1 MKAVP
6 LRQQE
11 PTQPLRFRY
20 RAKLGPGLLA
30 LVSALIFAGLL
41 VHAARSGLGVPSRVF
56 ARYFAFD
63 PALFWWSA
71 AVLVFGAALICLRG
85 VINALGPGKTITL
98 TEDSLIFSGRSATDR
113 ERIPYRGIEHARCVD
128 LSTTEATIVIR
139 FGRTEKHLGS
149 PLFESLPDF
158 YAFWS
163 ALRTRVNPAAV
174 QGVDPEGFEQHGSTP
189 RAVESLIAPKYW
201 VIGSCI
207 VAAVVVVVY
216 VVRHGPATTDRSP
229 VAAPVVV
236 ASGPRPMFV
245 AEEITSAEQQAEFEQ
260 LHLVL
265 PLRLPLEQLHWVVD
279 RQQQIY
285 FVAEG
290 GGNAEI
296 PHLFALVLPRE
307 GITVQVEGELHASGR
322 VKQRGVEL
330 DWDIAKVKV
339 PKEHAASAPR
349 CLALV
354 RQALEAYGLY
364 GDASVVKEIRVRLPA
379 PSFT

>member
-1 MKAVP
+1 MRP
-6 LRQQE
+6 QQQTPE
-11 PTQPLRFRY
+11 PLRFRY
-20 RAKLGPGLLA
+20 RAKLGPWLLA
-30 LVSALIFAGLL
+30 LGGALTFTALL
-41 VHAARSGLGVPSRVF
+41 VHAARSGMGVPNRGF
-56 ARYFAFD
+56 AGYFAFD

-71 AVLVFGAALICLRG
+71 AVIVFAAGLFCLRG

-98 TEDSLIFSGRSATDR
+98 TEENLIFSGKSATDR
-113 ERIPYRGIEHARCVD
+113 ERIPYRNIAHARCVD

-139 FGRTEKHLGS
+139 FGRAEKQLAS

-163 ALRTRVNPAAV
+163 ALRTRLNPAVV
-174 QGVDPEGFEQHGSTP
+174 QGTDPEGFEQHGSTR
-189 RAVESLIAPKYW
+189 RAVESLISRKYW

-207 VAAVVVVVY
+207 AAAVVVVVY
-216 VVRHGPATTDRSP
+216 VVRHGPAATEPSP
-229 VAAPVVV
+229 VAAATVL

-245 AEEITSAEQQAEFEQ
+245 AEQITSAAQQAEFEQ

-265 PLRLPLEQLHWVVD
+265 PLRLPLEHLHWVVD

-285 FVAEG
+285 FVGEG
-290 GGNAEI
+290 GGSGEI

-307 GITVQVEGELHASGR
+307 GITVQVEAELAARGL
-322 VKQRGVEL
+322 VKPRGVEL
-330 DWDIAKVKV
+330 DWDITTVKV
-339 PKEHAASAPR
+339 PKEHAAAAPR
-349 CLALV
+349 CLTLV

-364 GDASVVKEIRVRLPA
+364 GDASVVKEVRVKLPA